1 AVVEAAASAGLPF
14 VHEAFLDR
22 GYTAAGGL
30 VPRGEAGALIDDPAR
45 VAERALRLVR
55 DGEVETVDGDRLT
68 VVAASLCL
76 HGDTPSAVA
85 MARAVRAALDAVG
98 VEVRAPW

>member
-1 AVVEAAASAGLPF
+1 MLGLPGAVVEAAASAGLPF

-30 VPRGEAGALIDDPAR
+30 VPRGTPGALIDDPAR

-55 DGEVETVDGDRLT
+55 DGEVETVDGDRLN
-68 VVAASLCL
+68 S
-76 HGDTPSAVA
+76 
-85 MARAVRAALDAVG
+85 RA
-98 VEVRAPW
+98 